1 MKRTKIILLFFML
14 ALLTNVGFSQTK
26 KFKDLFNESFK
37 LLTDDNYIKALPILL
52 EMERMYPKNNNT
64 LFSIGYCYLN
74 SRYDKALAIP
84 YFEKVLSHKNPV
96 SNTHRTGNYKE
107 KKAPIEV
114 IKYLGEAYHFDYQFD
129 KAMENYLMYKDVL
142 SENNTKF
149 QKDIN
154 RKIIITKNAQELVQ
168 NPVAIN
174 VIPLENINTI
184 YPEYRPKVSGNEMLM
199 YFTSRR
205 LIGDKVQQDDQG
217 LYFEDIFFSEKI
229 NGQWSEAKVAD
240 NMINSVG
247 HDACLYISPD
257 GNYMIIYK
265 ANSGAVTYGSIF
277 ETYLKNGKW
286 SEPTLMLGD
295 VNSSH
300 WQTDVNLSADGRTM
314 FYTSDRPGGQGGR
327 DLWMVK
333 KLPTGE
339 WGKSQN
345 MGKNINTE
353 FDEEAPYLHPDGK
366 TFYFS
371 SQGHSN
377 MGGHDIFKCELQE
390 NGTWGIPVNLGYPA
404 NTTGDDVFFF
414 PTNDGK
420 RVYFSSFR
428 KDGKGDQDIYIIEF
442 PNNEEKTL
450 AVYQGV
456 AKDSKGDVLKDLV
469 ITVYNADGDI
479 DGVYR
484 PNDLTGRYLFILKPG
499 QTYDVEYKDKG
510 VVAIDKVVVASSG
523 GIDNIVKVVTRE
535 KDKIIINSGQI
546 VDGEILAFI
555 NEDNPSNVIITEIVL
570 EKPSDT
576 IAQNT
581 DSLALELQGKI
592 YDFRNLQKNFSGL
605 EVDFLYENG
614 IIVKSTKVSE
624 TGNFTYPNL
633 QPNQPILM
641 LIKDNNKVL
650 KGSNNI
656 SIKGKIHSF
665 NKFVKINDSTVYLV
679 DANNIKIKTTKIN
692 SEGVFEFEIK
702 LEDYFLVK
710 PNSEISDNKNNS
722 FKDSNKEFHFDTSKD
737 VVTEYK
743 SQHDMMKDLYFIY
756 DRTKIIEKSVADYQ
770 RTLQYLKD
778 NPKVKVVIEGHTDA
792 NGSDEYNLWLASAR
806 SNKIKNQL
814 NQDGIS
820 WSRMTTKNY
829 GESKPIAPNKN
840 PDGSDNPDGRQLN
853 RRVSFVETN
862 KQMAQST
869 TATDTTKNEEVVT
882 ISVGANSI
890 EIKQNNSENSY
901 TVYQFGENDL
911 VFKVQLGA
919 FKKKINET
927 TFDNAEE
934 VGFYKGTDN
943 LYKYFSGTFLSKTMA
958 DEHRRRMIAEGFPD
972 AFIVYF
978 QDGKR
983 LTTEEIAVLYGE
995 GCEKTMEVTTNP

>member
-52 EMERMYPKNNNT
+52 EMERMDPKNNNT

-523 GIDNIVKVVTRE
+523 GLQNFIKVATKE
-535 KDKIIINSGQI
+535 NDKIVITSGEI
-546 VDGEILAFI
+546 VDGEILALI
-555 NEDNPSNVIITEIVL
+555 DKDKPDNVEITEIVL
-570 EKPSDT
+570 
-576 IAQNT
+576 N
-581 DSLALELQGKI
+581 
-592 YDFRNLQKNFSGL
+592 
-605 EVDFLYENG
+605 
-614 IIVKSTKVSE
+614 VSE
-624 TGNFTYPNL
+624 NNKDPKKD
-633 QPNQPILM
+633 P
-641 LIKDNNKVL
+641 IKDSKV
-650 KGSNNI
+650 
-656 SIKGKIHSF
+656 
-665 NKFVKINDSTVYLV
+665 
-679 DANNIKIKTTKIN
+679 
-692 SEGVFEFEIK
+692 E
-702 LEDYFLVK
+702 
-710 PNSEISDNKNNS
+710 P
-722 FKDSNKEFHFDTSKD
+722 FKK
-737 VVTEYK
+737 VVTEYS
-743 SQHDMMKDLYFIY
+743 SQNDMMKDLYFIY
-756 DRTKIIEKSVADYQ
+756 DKTKIIEKSVIDYQ

-778 NPKVKVVIEGHTDA
+778 NPTVKLVIEGHTDA

-840 PDGSDNPDGRQLN
+840 PDGSDNPDGRQIN

-869 TATDTTKNEEVVT
+869 TATETTKNEEVVT

-919 FKKKINET
+919 FKKKMNES

-995 GCEKTMEVTTNP
+995 DCEKTMEVTTNP

>member
-1 MKRTKIILLFFML
+1 MKRTKLTFLFILLV
-14 ALLTNVGFSQTK
+14 ALTNVSFSQSK

-52 EMERMYPKNNNT
+52 EMERMDPKNNNT

-84 YFEKVLSHKNPV
+84 YFEKVLSHKKPV
-96 SNTHRTGNYKE
+96 SNTYRTGNYKE

-149 QKDIN
+149 QKEIN
-154 RKIIITKNAQELVQ
+154 RKIAITKNAQELVK

-174 VIPLENINTI
+174 VIPLENINTM
-184 YPEYRPKVSGNEMLM
+184 YPEYRPKVTGNEMLM

-205 LIGDKVQQDDQG
+205 LTGDKAIQDEQG

-240 NMINSVG
+240 NMINAVG

-265 ANSGAVTYGSIF
+265 ANSAAVTYGSIF

-286 SEPTLMLGD
+286 SEPTLMVGD

-300 WQTDVNLSADGRTM
+300 WQTDVNLSADGKTM

-327 DLWMVK
+327 DLWMIK
-333 KLPTGE
+333 KLPNGE

-371 SQGHSN
+371 SQGHN
-377 MGGHDIFKCELQE
+377 TMGGHDIFKCELQP
-390 NGTWGIPVNLGYPA
+390 NGTWGTPVNLGYPA

-456 AKDSKGDVLKDLV
+456 AKDSKGEVLKDLV
-469 ITVYNADGDI
+469 ITVYNSNGEVDGI
-479 DGVYR
+479 YR
-484 PNDLTGRYLFILKPG
+484 PNDQSGRYLFILKPG
-499 QTYDVEYKDKG
+499 QTYDVEYKDQG
-510 VVAIDKVVVASSG
+510 TIAIDRVEVASSG
-523 GIDNIVKVVTRE
+523 GVKDIIKVATKE
-535 KDKIIINSGQI
+535 NDKIVITSGEI
-546 VDGEILAFI
+546 VDGEILALI
-555 NEDNPSNVIITEIVL
+555 DKDKPDNVEITEIVINV
-570 EKPSDT
+570 SDPKK
-576 IAQNT
+576 
-581 DSLALELQGKI
+581 D
-592 YDFRNLQKNFSGL
+592 
-605 EVDFLYENG
+605 
-614 IIVKSTKVSE
+614 
-624 TGNFTYPNL
+624 P
-633 QPNQPILM
+633 
-641 LIKDNNKVL
+641 IKDPK
-650 KGSNNI
+650 KDP
-656 SIKGKIHSF
+656 IK
-665 NKFVKINDSTVYLV
+665 DT
-679 DANNIKIKTTKIN
+679 KTDP
-692 SEGVFEFEIK
+692 F
-702 LEDYFLVK
+702 
-710 PNSEISDNKNNS
+710 KN
-722 FKDSNKEFHFDTSKD
+722 
-737 VVTEYK
+737 VVTEYA
-743 SQHDMMKDLYFIY
+743 SQNDMMKDLYFIY

-778 NPKVKVVIEGHTDA
+778 NPNVKVVIEGHTDA
-792 NGSDEYNLWLASAR
+792 NGSDEYNMWLASAR
-806 SNKIKNQL
+806 SNKIKNML

-820 WSRMTTKNY
+820 WSRMTTKSY
-829 GESKPIAPNKN
+829 GESKPIAPNMN
-840 PDGSDNPDGRQLN
+840 PDGSDNPEGRQLN
-853 RRVSFVETN
+853 RRVSFVETSRPIAQHSADSSAHQN
-862 KQMAQST
+862 KV
-869 TATDTTKNEEVVT
+869 ELVT

-890 EIKQNNSENSY
+890 EITASNTENSY
-901 TVYQFGENDL
+901 TVYQFGDNDL
-911 VFKVQLGA
+911 VYKVQLGA
-919 FKKKINET
+919 FRKKIDET
-927 TFDNAEE
+927 KFDNAEE

-983 LTTEEIAVLYGE
+983 LTVEEIALLNSE
-995 GCEKTMEVTTNP
+995 ESEKTLEVTTTNP